1 MSHSKCLHFLLPIDI
16 NIRKKN
22 SFLIIISVPT
32 RPVILYS
39 PVIFDSTYFCDSP
52 VIPNSPIIFD
62 NPDLRDNTVS
72 LGIPDIPVI
81 CVINGLFL

>member
-16 NIRKKN
+16 N
-22 SFLIIISVPT
+22 SFLIIISVSLNILT
-32 RPVILYS
+32 RPVILFS
-39 PVIFDSTYFCDSP
+39 PVIFDSTDFCDSP
-52 VIPNSPIIFD
+52 VIPNSPIISD

-72 LGIPDIPVI
+72 LGIPDIPVN